1 MPLWHV
7 ERVLENSAL
16 LIRNISVYK
25 PLRGLFWPVRCG
37 CPQTLVNRA
46 LSYNDAPL
54 PFTASIP
61 LSSPQAMTRNS
72 LKTINIPADQQQ
84 PGLSKGQQTFNTLI
98 EKIEKRR
105 ARLME
110 WEAAIPAFHQR
121 YISKMAPLI
130 QTLDSLKASL
140 VVRLDEAYT
149 LRSLTKGERATMASL
164 IANWAGALLAHK
176 EDAALKAIYNRHSPS
191 DFDSQPATV
200 KSTKQ
205 SQTNSPADD
214 FAADMDMSSLEAMLA
229 QQEAEREAAQRQ
241 REAQR
246 SERKKSLK
254 QQAEQAR
261 AKEENAEVSLSI
273 RQIYRKLASAL
284 HPDREPDPAER
295 ERKTALMQRVNR
307 AYENN
312 SLLQLLELQL
322 ELEQIDQHALRNL
335 SDDRLK
341 HYNKI
346 LKEQVA
352 ELDQEVDHV
361 ETGFKQS
368 YGISYLT
375 DVSPST
381 ILRNLNNDIRMQ
393 QEYID
398 ALQHDLRMIDDE
410 AHLKAWLK
418 FIQRSM

>member
-1 MPLWHV
+1 
-7 ERVLENSAL
+7 
-16 LIRNISVYK
+16 
-25 PLRGLFWPVRCG
+25 
-37 CPQTLVNRA
+37 
-46 LSYNDAPL
+46 
-54 PFTASIP
+54 
-61 LSSPQAMTRNS
+61 MTRSS
-72 LKTINIPADQQQ
+72 LKTVNIPADQQQ

-110 WEAAIPAFHQR
+110 WEAAIPAFHQK

-149 LRSLTKGERATMASL
+149 LRSLTKSERATMASL
-164 IANWAGALLAHK
+164 IVDWAGALLAHK
-176 EDAALKAIYNRHSPS
+176 EDATLKAIYNRHSPS
-191 DFDSQPATV
+191 DFDSEPATV
-200 KSTKQ
+200 KPTKQ
-205 SQTNSPADD
+205 SQASSPASSSESPADD
-214 FAADMDMSSLEAMLA
+214 FSADMDMSSLEAMLA

-246 SERKKSLK
+246 SERKKTLK
-254 QQAEQAR
+254 QQAAQAR
-261 AKEENAEVSLSI
+261 AQEENAEVSLSI

-284 HPDREPDPAER
+284 HPDREPDPQER
-295 ERKTALMQRVNR
+295 DRKTALMQRVNR

-346 LKEQVA
+346 LKEQVT
-352 ELDQEVDHV
+352 ELDQEVEHV

-381 ILRNLNNDIRMQ
+381 ILRTLNNDIRLQ

-398 ALQHDLRMIDDE
+398 ALQHDLRMINDE
-410 AHLKAWLK
+410 DHLKAWLK

>member
-1 MPLWHV
+1 
-7 ERVLENSAL
+7 
-16 LIRNISVYK
+16 
-25 PLRGLFWPVRCG
+25 
-37 CPQTLVNRA
+37 
-46 LSYNDAPL
+46 
-54 PFTASIP
+54 
-61 LSSPQAMTRNS
+61 MTRNS

-312 SLLQLLELQL
+312 SLMQLLELQL

-341 HYNKI
+341 QYNKI